1 MTVDDERSDT
11 VLLLKRNCKGC
22 SEADN
27 RATPTSLTCAVTQ
40 VFGEWVGVRSRLH
53 RFPAGVRTI
62 PHEPSPARTV

>member
-27 RATPTSLTCAVTQ
+27 RPTPTSLTCTVTQ
-40 VFGEWVGVRSRLH
+40 AFGEWVGVRSRLH
-53 RFPAGVRTI
+53 RALPAISYQLR
-62 PHEPSPARTV
+62 